1 MHSQL
6 PQPANSVTLM
16 LTATAD
22 RLQRLEALCR
32 SWPFPIMVAAYVPL
46 LDSWGT
52 DAAAAAVANA
62 TAAMQDTFDRCTAQ
76 LPKLFAALS
85 RATRG

>member
-46 LDSWGT
+46 LDSLQA

-62 TAAMQDTFDRCTAQ
+62 TAALRDTFDRCAAQ
-76 LPKLFAALS
+76 LLELFTALS
-85 RATRG
+85 RATLG